1 MAMKMIHATPEQTN
15 LILRSTSDHTGK
27 RKKHMKNNKKNT
39 INSSPSIV
47 LYPSPQWKKRSEHEQ
62 AKYHDR
68 MKNNKSFNK
77 KKKNMIYNGN
87 TLSEAKKSLI
97 GKFPRKYMDKFTPTK
112 YNEYIDK
119 YGSWILIDELNNIKD
134 LYLNYYNNKTKQYK
148 EKHEKIMINHNNKK
162 ELKEEISLNRF
173 QRYEELNNMMKGM
186 KEDGNI
192 YQREKKLF
200 EKNKLSYVIHQCNQF
215 YTYKYVDGVKVLVFM
230 KDNLAVMNK

>member
-1 MAMKMIHATPEQTN
+1 MKTIHATHEQTN
-15 LILRSTSDHTGK
+15 LILRGGK

-47 LYPSPQWKKRSEHEQ
+47 LYPSPQWKKNSEYQQ

-119 YGSWILIDELNNIKD
+119 YGNLPSDELTNIKD
-134 LYLNYYNNKTKQYK
+134 LYLNYYNNKIMQYK
-148 EKHEKIMINHNNKK
+148 EKHEKIMKKHEMKKNLKNLLYNKR
-162 ELKEEISLNRF
+162 EERILVLNSKLDNMKMGGSIS
-173 QRYEELNNMMKGM
+173 QM
-186 KEDGNI
+186 
-192 YQREKKLF
+192 EKKQF
-200 EKNKLSYVIHQCNQF
+200 ERARMSYIIDQCNQF
-215 YTYKYVDGVKVLVFM
+215 YKYEYIDGIKQFTYSNTDLI
-230 KDNLAVMNK
+230 

>member
-1 MAMKMIHATPEQTN
+1 MIHATHEQTN
-15 LILRSTSDHTGK
+15 LILRGGK

-39 INSSPSIV
+39 TNSSPSIV

-62 AKYHDR
+62 NKYHDR

-87 TLSEAKKSLI
+87 TLSKVLKSKFSNKFKKNI
-97 GKFPRKYMDKFTPTK
+97 TPYQ

-119 YGSWILIDELNNIKD
+119 YENLTSDELTNLKD
-134 LYLNYYNNKTKQYK
+134 AYLNYYNNRKSKYEEKKQN
-148 EKHEKIMINHNNKK
+148 IMLNHKNKK
-162 ELKEEISLNRF
+162 ELREKIRLKRF
-173 QRYEELNNMMKGM
+173 KRSEELNNMIKGM

-192 YQREKKLF
+192 SQREKKLF

-215 YTYKYVDGVKVLVFM
+215 YTYKYVDGVKVLVFI
-230 KDNLAVMNK
+230 KDNLAVMNNK

>member
-1 MAMKMIHATPEQTN
+1 MKTIHATHEQTN
-15 LILRSTSDHTGK
+15 LILRGGK

-39 INSSPSIV
+39 TNSSPSIV
-47 LYPSPQWKKRSEHEQ
+47 LYPSPQWKIRSEYQQ

-119 YGSWILIDELNNIKD
+119 YGNLPSDELTNIKD
-134 LYLNYYNNKTKQYK
+134 AYLNYYNNKTMQYK
-148 EKHEKIMINHNNKK
+148 EKHEKIMKKHEMKKILNKLLYNK
-162 ELKEEISLNRF
+162 REERLLVLNSK
-173 QRYEELNNMMKGM
+173 LNNMKMGGSISQMERKQFERARM
-186 KEDGNI
+186 YNI
-192 YQREKKLF
+192 INQY
-200 EKNKLSYVIHQCNQF
+200 NQF
-215 YTYKYVDGVKVLVFM
+215 YNYEYIDGIKQFSYSNTDLI
-230 KDNLAVMNK
+230 

>member
-1 MAMKMIHATPEQTN
+1 MKTIHATPEQTN

-27 RKKHMKNNKKNT
+27 RKKHMKNNKKNN
-39 INSSPSIV
+39 INSSPSVV

-62 AKYHDR
+62 NKYHDR

-148 EKHEKIMINHNNKK
+148 EKHDKIKEKHEMKKNLKKLLYNKR
-162 ELKEEISLNRF
+162 EERLLVLNSKF
-173 QRYEELNNMMKGM
+173 DNMKMG
-186 KEDGNI
+186 GNI
-192 YQREKKLF
+192 SQMEKKQF
-200 EKNKLSYVIHQCNQF
+200 ERARMSYIIDQCNQF
-215 YTYKYVDGVKVLVFM
+215 YKYEYIDGIKQFTYSNTDLI
-230 KDNLAVMNK
+230 

>member
-1 MAMKMIHATPEQTN
+1 MKTIHATHEQTN
-15 LILRSTSDHTGK
+15 LIIRGGK

-62 AKYHDR
+62 NKYHDR

-119 YGSWILIDELNNIKD
+119 YGNLPSDELNNIKD
-134 LYLNYYNNKTKQYK
+134 AYLNYYNNKIMQYK
-148 EKHEKIMINHNNKK
+148 EKHKKIMKKHEMKKNLKKLLYNKR
-162 ELKEEISLNRF
+162 EERLLVLNSK
-173 QRYEELNNMMKGM
+173 LDNMNMG
-186 KEDGNI
+186 GNI
-192 YQREKKLF
+192 SQMERKQF
-200 EKNKLSYVIHQCNQF
+200 ERARMSYIIDQCNQF
-215 YTYKYVDGVKVLVFM
+215 YTYEYIDGIKQFTYSNTDLI
-230 KDNLAVMNK
+230 

>member
-1 MAMKMIHATPEQTN
+1 MAMKTIHATPEQTN

-27 RKKHMKNNKKNT
+27 RKKHMKNNKKNN
-39 INSSPSIV
+39 INSSPSVV

-62 AKYHDR
+62 NKYHDR

-148 EKHEKIMINHNNKK
+148 EKHDKIKEKHEMKKNLKKLLYNKR
-162 ELKEEISLNRF
+162 EERLLVLNSKF
-173 QRYEELNNMMKGM
+173 DNMKMG
-186 KEDGNI
+186 GNI
-192 YQREKKLF
+192 SQMEKKQF
-200 EKNKLSYVIHQCNQF
+200 ERARMSYIIDQCNQF
-215 YTYKYVDGVKVLVFM
+215 YKYEYIDGIKQFTYSNTDLI
-230 KDNLAVMNK
+230 